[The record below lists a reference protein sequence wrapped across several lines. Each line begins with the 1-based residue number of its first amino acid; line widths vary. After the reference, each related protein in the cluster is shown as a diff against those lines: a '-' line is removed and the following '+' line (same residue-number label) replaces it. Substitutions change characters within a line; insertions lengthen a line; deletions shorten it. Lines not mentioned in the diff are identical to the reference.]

1 MKGVAKLAKLPMRLA
16 FRRIGDAA
24 RDGLRNRLA
33 DAPPRAS
40 AKAVKSA

>member
-1 MKGVAKLAKLPMRLA
+1 MRRAAELPMRLA

-33 DAPPRAS
+33 GTPPARH
-40 AKAVKSA
+40 AKVGT